1 MLAHSKSSDLQC
13 LADACEIAMPNLAFR
28 RPQSFL
34 QLTKATIYTP
44 SGQLLDSTIEYE
56 LAKDQARF
64 LCDLYYQASRLRVRT
79 ELQVEP
85 KFSSSELARTMTPI
99 FRNRLNHALLA
110 LNGDHTYQRE
120 RISDRRSKFPNKVAK
135 ILGKVFEI
143 RSHPSLYE
151 MDMLSSLCGL
161 EYHQVKIWF
170 ANRRTRSRLSKRL
183 CKKKLGC

>member
-110 LNGDHTYQRE
+110 LKGDHTYQRE
-120 RISDRRSKFPNKVAK
+120 RISDRRS
-135 ILGKVFEI
+135 KVFEI